1 MVGVN
6 VDRLV
11 TINTPLGPALQ
22 FNRLDGRDGL
32 SRNGEYRVT
41 ALSRRGDIKAD
52 ELLGHPVSVI
62 VTTPHGGKREFNGLA
77 AAFFQLG
84 QTGRFHQYLIV
95 VRPWTWLLTRTSDC
109 KIFQDKTVRQIIEA
123 VLADHPYADFAFELT
138 ASYQPWH
145 YCVQYRESDF
155 NFLARLMEQEG
166 IHFFFRHKDGKH
178 TLIIADGAHA
188 HVAAPDYARVLFRE
202 PEAAA
207 ARQIEGIRD
216 WSHGCEIQPTR
227 FVQRDFNFEKPRAD
241 LQADAAP
248 ARPLKH
254 QYQAKFDVFDYPGEY
269 EERSEGQRLAAIRV
283 EEMRHQFDRFD
294 GEGNAAGLGS
304 GGLFTLFDHPR
315 DDQNQE
321 YLIVSADYAVEESPL
336 ESELSHTELFR
347 IRLQAIPSA
356 QHFQAPRITPKPI
369 VQGPQTAIV
378 VGPSGDE
385 IHTDKYGRVKVQ
397 FHWDRY
403 GTHDQNSSCWVRV
416 SHPWAGK
423 NWGMIAIPRIG
434 QEVIVEF
441 LEGDPDRPIITG
453 RVYNADQMPPWTLPT
468 HMTQSGIL
476 TRSTKDGTF
485 NNANAIRFE
494 DKKGEEELWIHA
506 EKNQLIE
513 VENDETHTVGHDRSK
528 TIGHDETTQ
537 VKHNRSETVGNN
549 ETISIGND
557 RTESVGHNEN
567 VSIAE
572 NRSLNVGANAST
584 SIGANHNL
592 SVGANESHDVGAN
605 RSRAVAKDETV
616 DIGENLSETVGKNV
630 TVSIGEN
637 QSLSVGKDSKSKI
650 GKKYFL
656 EAGDEIT
663 LKTGDASITM
673 KKDGTITI
681 KGKDITIQGS
691 GKIGVKASGDVVVKG
706 SKIANN

>member
-1 MVGVN
+1 MAPVK

-11 TINTPLGPALQ
+11 SITTPLGPALQ
-22 FNRLDGRDGL
+22 FKRLEGSDGL

-41 ALSRRGDIKAD
+41 VLSRRGDVKAD
-52 ELLGHPVSVI
+52 ELLGHPVSVAL
-62 VTTPHGGKREFNGLA
+62 TTPHGGKREFNGIVA
-77 AAFFQLG
+77 GFHQLG
-84 QTGRFHQYLIV
+84 EVGRYHQYLIV

-109 KIFQDKTVRQIIEA
+109 KIFQDKTIRQIIEA
-123 VLADHPYADFAFELT
+123 VFADHPYADFAFELT
-138 ASYQPWH
+138 ASYPPLN
-145 YCVQYRESDF
+145 YCVQYRESDY

-166 IHFFFRHKDGKH
+166 IHFFFRHKNGKH
-178 TLIIADGAHA
+178 TLVIADGAHA
-188 HVAAPDYARVLFRE
+188 HLAAPDYDSLIFCE
-202 PEAAA
+202 PEAART
-207 ARQIEGIRD
+207 RQVEAIRQ

-227 FVQRDFNFEKPRAD
+227 FIQRDFNFEKPRAD
-241 LQADAAP
+241 LQADADP

-254 QYQAKFDVFDYPGEY
+254 EHQAKFDVFDYPGEY
-269 EERSEGQRLAAIRV
+269 EERSEGQRLAAVRI
-283 EEMRHQFDRFD
+283 EEMRHQFDRFE
-294 GEGNAAGLGS
+294 GEGNAAGLAS
-304 GGLFTLFDHPR
+304 GGLFKLQEHPR

-321 YLIVSADYAVEESPL
+321 YLIIAADYRVEESPL
-336 ESELSHTELFR
+336 ESEMADTELFAIGFR
-347 IRLQAIPSA
+347 AIPSA
-356 QHFQAPRITPKPI
+356 QNFQPPRVTPKPI

-378 VGPSGDE
+378 VGPAGDE

-403 GTHDQNSSCWVRV
+403 GKADQNSSCWTRV

-453 RVYNADQMPPWTLPT
+453 RVYNADQMPPWALPA

-494 DKKGEEELWIHA
+494 DKKGEEQLWIHA
-506 EKNQLIE
+506 EKNQDIE
-513 VENDETHTVGHDRSK
+513 VENDETHSVGHDRSK
-528 TIGHDETTQ
+528 TIGNDET
-537 VKHNRSETVGNN
+537 VSVGH
-549 ETISIGND
+549 D
-557 RTESVGHNEN
+557 RTESVSQNEN
-567 VSIAE
+567 ISIGA

-584 SIGANHNL
+584 AIGANHSL

-605 RSRAVAKDETV
+605 RSRSVAKDETV
-616 DIGENLSETVGKNV
+616 DIGANLSESIGKNV
-630 TVSIGEN
+630 TVTIGEN
-637 QSLSVGKDSKSKI
+637 QSLSVGKDSKNQV
-650 GKKYFL
+650 GKKYYL

-691 GKIGVKASGDVVVKG
+691 GKIGIKASSDVVIKG
-706 SKIANN
+706 SKIAEN